1 VAGATVVFHAPD
13 GIAYVERTTDRD
25 GRASAPVSPGS
36 SVTAAAVIRG
46 FGYSL
51 FSVLD
56 VQPGE
61 TIPIRAGFVPEPR
74 AIIGNLAVTLPGS
87 AGGPSYSVYIGRCD
101 GYRWGA
107 DAPVL
112 VTLFEECR
120 DPATG
125 KLKIVAVAHP
135 WTAGDPYLAYSVAT
149 VDVPADMKV
158 TMPAWRTDFRDDTLA
173 LSGIPA
179 GLVALSTSARTLDP
193 GAEYRLWFDV
203 EPGRVEAP
211 PSTLEQR
218 VRFPQVATG
227 GSAYQLS
234 LWRELDGAELE
245 IRATQTPPAYR
256 LDLSRELLPRVRDV
270 DINVSGA
277 APVVWW
283 TADGSMARAQGAMIW
298 ITTGAQWEWNVLM
311 PSTTAPGLT
320 LPRLPE
326 SLAAYRVPGPVAV
339 HLVFLHL
346 DILGGYQDLKREIGP
361 KTYLAI
367 DEELEGLRAFT
378 RVESYAVRRRPR

>member
-1 VAGATVVFHAPD
+1 
-13 GIAYVERTTDRD
+13 
-25 GRASAPVSPGS
+25 
-36 SVTAAAVIRG
+36 VTAAAVIRG

-61 TIPIRAGFVPEPR
+61 TIPIRAGFAPEPR
-74 AIIGNLAVTLPGS
+74 ALIDNLAITLPGD
-87 AGGPSYSVYIGRCD
+87 AGGPSYSVYIGKCD

-125 KLKIVAVAHP
+125 KLRIVAVAQP
-135 WTAGDPYLAYSVAT
+135 WTPGDAYLAYSVAT

-158 TMPAWRTDFRDDTLA
+158 TMPAWRTDFRHDTLA

-179 GLVALSTSARTLDP
+179 GLLALNTSARIVDP
-193 GAEYRLWFDV
+193 GADYRLWFDV
-203 EPGRVEAP
+203 EPRRVDAP
-211 PSTLEQR
+211 PSMLEQR

-227 GSAYQLS
+227 GSAYQVS
-234 LWRELDGAELE
+234 LWREFDGAEIE
-245 IRATQTPPAYR
+245 IRSTQTPPASR
-256 LDLSRELLPRVRDV
+256 VDLSRELLPRVRDV
-270 DINVSGA
+270 SINATGPS
-277 APVVWW
+277 PVVWW

-298 ITTGAQWEWNVLM
+298 ITTGAQWDWNVLM

-320 LPRLPE
+320 LPRLPD

-339 HLVFLHL
+339 HMVFLHL
-346 DILGGYQDLKREIGP
+346 DVLGGYGDLKRQIGP
-361 KTYLAI
+361 KAYLAI
-367 DEELEGLRAFT
+367 DEELEGMRAFT
-378 RVESYAVRRRPR
+378 RVESYAVRPRPR